1 MDLSRM
7 ENGAEIQEQHG
18 TTDFWLRKWG
28 RNVGREKNK
37 IETLDARSEQCTTS
51 GLGPRMQKSFGRSIS
66 SGELRKMERDV
77 IMLPVIHA
85 TGIRTMQEENRE
97 GHLVYAEDVA
107 SVGVGIPSSPISQ
120 PATLHDPLLDSSEFS
135 ADAGLRS
142 AETKYRSAVSSVLLR
157 VAHQV
162 KCNSSWHNGQG
173 NCDER
178 DSILV
183 PRRDKEGQIVCTS
196 LLAAI

>member
-1 MDLSRM
+1 
-7 ENGAEIQEQHG
+7 
-18 TTDFWLRKWG
+18 
-28 RNVGREKNK
+28 
-37 IETLDARSEQCTTS
+37 
-51 GLGPRMQKSFGRSIS
+51 MQKSFGRSIS
-66 SGELRKMERDV
+66 SRELRKMERDV
-77 IMLPVIHA
+77 TMLPVIHA

-97 GHLVYAEDVA
+97 GHLVYAEEAVA
-107 SVGVGIPSSPISQ
+107 SAGVGIPSSPISQ
-120 PATLHDPLLDSSEFS
+120 PATLHGPLLDSREFP
-135 ADAGLRS
+135 ADPGLQG